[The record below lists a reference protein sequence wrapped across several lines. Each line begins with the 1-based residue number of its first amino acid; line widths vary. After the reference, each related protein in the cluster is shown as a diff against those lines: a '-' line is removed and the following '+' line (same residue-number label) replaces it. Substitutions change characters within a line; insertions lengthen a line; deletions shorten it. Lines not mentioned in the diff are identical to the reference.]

1 MNFSER
7 GVLVMRDLFECCGE
21 IASVGIIVDFSE
33 DTETYI
39 VGTPA
44 DIKPWAYSGCPMKA
58 PKGLMRHSN
67 KAGNLVKDINRLM
80 KVKYELND
88 IMEISDR
95 LCNSDALCDGS
106 CNTILEELSEYYDI
120 SEYANIVKNYI
131 IYFLFSKFKLHQRD
145 FNKKI
150 GLSVK
155 GNHDRAEKYIEL
167 FKADSEKIFRPFIS
181 ARAADIFDIR
191 TAIRSSNEVL
201 DSSLYRV
208 HDDDRN
214 ISLYVANDSIL
225 TLLDIYSDIMS
236 DAGRLITNC
245 ENCGQLMI
253 TKRSNASLT
262 CGRTTCKKERLYKAN
277 DDYKKRA
284 MADPI
289 KEAYLNFDNKC
300 RSYRKKLSGYPDI
313 LEKYNKAFDER
324 REKIRAFKSGL
335 TVNSSTKDIDR
346 YNQMCFDAC
355 QDLQD
360 LSKRLKAK
368 IEQST

>member
-1 MNFSER
+1 M
-7 GVLVMRDLFECCGE
+7 
-21 IASVGIIVDFSE
+21 
-33 DTETYI
+33 
-39 VGTPA
+39 
-44 DIKPWAYSGCPMKA
+44 
-58 PKGLMRHSN
+58 
-67 KAGNLVKDINRLM
+67 
-80 KVKYELND
+80 
-88 IMEISDR
+88 
-95 LCNSDALCDGS
+95 
-106 CNTILEELSEYYDI
+106 
-120 SEYANIVKNYI
+120 
-131 IYFLFSKFKLHQRD
+131 
-145 FNKKI
+145 
-150 GLSVK
+150 
-155 GNHDRAEKYIEL
+155 
-167 FKADSEKIFRPFIS
+167 
-181 ARAADIFDIR
+181 
-191 TAIRSSNEVL
+191 
-201 DSSLYRV
+201 
-208 HDDDRN
+208 
-214 ISLYVANDSIL
+214 ANDSIL

-300 RSYRKKLSGYPDI
+300 RSYRKKLSGYPDL

-324 REKIRAFKSGL
+324 REKIRAFKGGL

-368 IEQST
+368 IDKST